1 MKLNVLAS
9 LVLLSA
15 LSVGAPALAQQD
27 ALLKKNG
34 CYACHR
40 DVGRMVGPGYNEVAE
55 KYRGEL
61 GAEARLELEARL
73 ERKVRNGGSGVWG
86 QLVMPPHPAIA
97 EAELKAMITTI
108 LRR

>member
-27 ALLKKNG
+27 PLLKKNG

-55 KYRGEL
+55 KYRGES
-61 GAEARLELEARL
+61 GAEARLEQ
-73 ERKVRNGGSGVWG
+73 KVRNGGYGVWG
-86 QLVMPPHPAIA
+86 QLAMPPHPAIA
-97 EAELKAMITTI
+97 EDELKALITTI

>member
-40 DVGRMVGPGYNEVAE
+40 DVGRMVGPGYN
-55 KYRGEL
+55 GEL